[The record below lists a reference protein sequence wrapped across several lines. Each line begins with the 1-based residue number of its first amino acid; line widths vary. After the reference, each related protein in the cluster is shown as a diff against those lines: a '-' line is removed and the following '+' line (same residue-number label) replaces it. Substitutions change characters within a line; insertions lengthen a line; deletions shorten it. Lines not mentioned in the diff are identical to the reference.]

1 MKQVEIATVT
11 KEQFTSLCNL
21 GFNWFSCS
29 CGGFPD
35 CICESTNPKPTV
47 ELVLKWLREQKSIN
61 VFVVPCY
68 SFTWKT
74 MLSLDGKKLKYPKK
88 NVLEFPMT
96 EHKTYEETQLSGID
110 AAISYLKNKMS

>member
-1 MKQVEIATVT
+1 MT
-11 KEQFTSLCNL
+11 
-21 GFNWFSCS
+21 GFRAS

-35 CICESTNPKPTV
+35 CICERTEHKPTV
-47 ELVLKWLREQKSIN
+47 DLVLKWLREEKEVY

-68 SFTWKT
+68 SLTWKT
-74 MLSLDGKKLKYPKK
+74 VLSLDGKKLKYPNT